1 MSTRSLLFVPFLAL
15 LFCPACEKAKQVKA
29 SVVNETVTVSST
41 PDAPAK
47 DDRAEVAPPA
57 ARKPGGGQIIA
68 DHTVVD
74 RYHDI
79 PASYISAIK
88 KMWINIPGESHS
100 SGYRNGLRLLAE
112 ADNRFSAS
120 ITDKPPPEPYRQ
132 DALRI
137 SHLVRAEHGNWSKST
152 GEENWY
158 TNPGALLRIKNH
170 IRYCEKNDLH
180 IAAIGFGW
188 CWDMT
193 WHNPPGGGLDPV
205 YKVHWAGASE
215 GGPDGDQRWGLDAE
229 DTSLTGNSISMDTY
243 LDATQQY
250 MNLCAA
256 EGYSTKVLFTTGPVD
271 GDPKER
277 GYQRQ
282 IKHDHIRKYVKADAA
297 RILFDY
303 ADILAWN
310 DDGTEHTK
318 KWVDGD
324 GNAHSYQMIHPDNAL
339 DMDGS
344 KNEDGDHIGERGALR
359 LGKAIWWT
367 LARIAGWDGK

>member
-1 MSTRSLLFVPFLAL
+1 M
-15 LFCPACEKAKQVKA
+15 
-29 SVVNETVTVSST
+29 NETVTVSST